1 MILDIVLEI
10 IDDFVMELIFDV
22 IDEKT
27 QKYKKAIRRTILS
40 ILPLSMFCF
49 FISIPILGETG
60 GKSVLGLVLISI
72 LPVVLLVLLV
82 MFIISKFKK
91 K

>member
-1 MILDIVLEI
+1 
-10 IDDFVMELIFDV
+10 
-22 IDEKT
+22 
-27 QKYKKAIRRTILS
+27 
-40 ILPLSMFCF
+40 MFCF
-49 FISIPILGETG
+49 FIAIPILGETG

-72 LPVVLLVLLV
+72 LPVLLLVLLV